1 MGYQPAPLRLD
12 QPAAASLPGRATRA
26 VLRLVRAENCVMAG
40 VATLVG
46 AGTATGAGAGVAGS
60 GSASAALAGAVA
72 AVMLVLAFGNVVNDL
87 ADQDADRL
95 GKAGRPLP
103 SGRVST
109 AQAGR
114 LAAALLAGALA
125 ITLVT
130 NPGQLLVVAVMAGVA
145 ALYTVFLKR
154 VPLVGN
160 AVFAGQCGATL
171 VFGAQTAGGASRLTM
186 AAALLVTVGILCV
199 EVAKTVEDDRADRA
213 VGIRTVAHLVAAVHQ
228 PWLVG
233 GFAAAYV
240 AVWAGLWPS
249 ARSPLLFALAAA
261 PVIPLLAFAV
271 LPPGPRPPSARVARF
286 VVASKCLWPLALV
299 ALTGL

>member
-1 MGYQPAPLRLD
+1 MGYQAAPLRLD
-12 QPAAASLPGRATRA
+12 EPAAPTAPGSATWA

-46 AGTATGAGAGVAGS
+46 AGTATSAGPGTGPATT
-60 GSASAALAGAVA
+60 ALAGAVA

-109 AQAGR
+109 RQASW
-114 LAAALLAGALA
+114 LAAALLAGALG

-130 NPGQLLVVAVMAGVA
+130 TPGQLLVVAVMAGVA
-145 ALYTVFLKR
+145 VLYTLFLKR
-154 VPLVGN
+154 VPLLGN
-160 AVFAGQCGATL
+160 AVVAAQCGATL
-171 VFGAQTAGGASRLTM
+171 VFGAQTAGGAGRLTV
-186 AAALLVTVGILCV
+186 AAALLVTVGILGV
-199 EVAKTVEDDRADRA
+199 EVAKTVEDDGADRA
-213 VGIRTVAHLVAAVHQ
+213 VGIRTVAHLVTAARQ

-261 PVIPLLAFAV
+261 PVIPLLAFAL
-271 LPPGPRPPSARVARF
+271 LPSGPRPPSARVARF